1 MALRQQGTAEAR
13 VWRVSASRCVRAWGI
28 GALIAALTACATD
41 RAPDPV
47 AAPEAASD
55 PTTEGA
61 ENDSPESR
69 TGETTTVP
77 TVAHSVREF
86 AEVPPEVPSGAV
98 PEGAAG
104 ITGMVTSSDEAFS
117 AAVEFDLDTDDRE
130 AVLAEVEPA
139 IRAAG
144 FEFVERLYDA
154 DRTQTLYSSPSGSL
168 LTYTLTRTESGLRGA
183 IVIGS

>member
-1 MALRQQGTAEAR
+1 MVVLVT
-13 VWRVSASRCVRAWGI
+13 SAV
-28 GALIAALTACATD
+28 ACSSGEST
-41 RAPDPV
+41 
-47 AAPEAASD
+47 E
-55 PTTEGA
+55 PTTETVTTPMTTDDPVSGA
-61 ENDSPESR
+61 ADGASTATAGDQPETENAPAVSR
-69 TGETTTVP
+69 T
-77 TVAHSVREF
+77 VREVDG
-86 AEVPPEVPSGAV
+86 VPAEVPSGAV

-154 DRTQTLYSSPSGSL
+154 DRTQSLYSSPSGSL
-168 LTYTLTRTESGLRGA
+168 LTYTLTRTDSGLRGA
-183 IVIGS
+183 IVVGS